1 MQVVFEVEQIFLTK
15 NALIVVGL
23 ELLGNVGTFGGV
35 GGLVIVEMAGCW
47 ARLLKALLLQPVV
60 PLVQLSMFSVCDAV
74 LLYCTTGVC
83 RKSRP
88 TALQMFLWA
97 TIPVPGSMKPTFK
110 FAHLVLTP
118 FATQL

>member
-1 MQVVFEVEQIFLTK
+1 MFVVEQIFLTK

-23 ELLGNVGTFGGV
+23 ELLGNVGTFGEV
-35 GGLVIVEMAGCW
+35 GGLVMVEIAGCC
-47 ARLLKALLLQPVV
+47 ASALNALLLQPVV
-60 PLVQLSMFSVCDAV
+60 PLVQLSIFSVCDAV

-83 RKSRP
+83 LKSRP

-97 TIPVPGSMKPTFK
+97 IIPVPGSMKPTFK
-110 FAHLVLTP
+110 FAHFVFTP